1 MSGNILILKQI
12 LPTENTFSTVG
23 HISIAMFYL
32 SEELWYLNW
41 KNLFITKSHDRKIV
55 KNKFV
60 I

>member
-32 SEELWYLNW
+32 SEEL
-41 KNLFITKSHDRKIV
+41 
-55 KNKFV
+55 
-60 I
+60 